1 MLKVVLMLYYFDDL
15 VLNCIDFSLR
25 FFSKRNL

>member
-15 VLNCIDFSLR
+15 VLNCIDFSFR
-25 FFSKRNL
+25 FFSKFNL

>member
-1 MLKVVLMLYYFDDL
+1 MHYYFDDL